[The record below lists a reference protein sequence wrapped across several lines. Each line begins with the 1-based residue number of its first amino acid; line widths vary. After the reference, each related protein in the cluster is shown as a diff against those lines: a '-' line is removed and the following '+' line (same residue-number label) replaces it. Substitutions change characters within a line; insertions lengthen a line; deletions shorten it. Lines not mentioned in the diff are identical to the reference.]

1 LPRRDNDIDVA
12 GLAATLCVATIGKP
26 IASVMVN
33 IALLFGTHTSGIF
46 LARRVTSLAA
56 VRRPLTT
63 IAVAV
68 DRINLAASRSPC
80 PTAAVLVLRRHLSR
94 RWCPAAALLSADPWR
109 SSIRIILRVF

>member
-1 LPRRDNDIDVA
+1 VA
-12 GLAATLCVATIGKP
+12 GLAATLCVTAIGKP

-33 IALLFGTHTSGIF
+33 IALLFGMHAGGVF

-68 DRINLAASRSPC
+68 DRVNLAAVSASC
-80 PTAAVLVLRRHLSR
+80 PIKPM
-94 RWCPAAALLSADPWR
+94 PA
-109 SSIRIILRVF
+109 